1 MPLATASAM
10 TIPRP
15 IHGWLFTALIVVFV
29 CSSASAAWNEK
40 VLYRFKN
47 IPDGAVPVGQIVFD
61 HAGNLYGATEW
72 AGDKS
77 CPGTTQCGIVY
88 QLQPP
93 TKKGGRWKENI
104 LYTFKGKN
112 SNDGAGPQ
120 GGLLIDS
127 AGNLYGTTGYGGAG
141 NCVLLGGTVGCG
153 TVFEL
158 SPPQQKGGA
167 WTETVLYSFQGDK
180 DGYVPH
186 DDLVFDKQGNIYGA
200 TLFGGGF
207 GNCNEFYGFCG
218 TIFELVKPKTKGAA
232 WTEQILHSFRG
243 AEPNSLIGD
252 GANPN
257 GGLIFDSKGAIY
269 GTTFAGGSNVPQC
282 GNTAPLGCGIVFRLA
297 PPKQNGGQWT
307 EQALH
312 IFMGADGG
320 GPYDGLVSDVEG
332 NLYGSSTGGNGG
344 NGLIFQLKPPIKP
357 DGAWAQVILYRFM
370 AHSDGASPVSR
381 PVFDSGGT
389 LYGTAWGGKLPYGVV
404 FRLTPEQ
411 GGKWKFAVLYN
422 FQGPPDGYFPSARL
436 VFDKKGHAYSN
447 TAAGGVSPPSGNGT
461 VFELWP

>member
-1 MPLATASAM
+1 M
-10 TIPRP
+10 TPFFRLVARFFVVC
-15 IHGWLFTALIVVFV
+15 GLIV
-29 CSSASAAWNEK
+29 SAQLAASAAWNEK

-61 HAGNLYGATEW
+61 KAGNLYGATEW

-93 TKKGGRWKENI
+93 TKKGKGWKETI

-167 WTETVLYSFQGDK
+167 WTETVLYSFLGDK

-186 DDLVFDKQGNIYGA
+186 DDLAFDKRGNIYGA
-200 TLFGGGF
+200 TLFGGGY

-218 TIFELVKPKTKGAA
+218 TIFKLVKPKTKGGA
-232 WTEQILHSFRG
+232 WTEQVLHSFRG
-243 AEPNSLIGD
+243 ADANSLAGD

-269 GTTFAGGSNVPQC
+269 GTTNAGGSSIEVC
-282 GNTAPLGCGIVFRLA
+282 GTTAPLGCGTVFRLVQ
-297 PPKQNGGQWT
+297 PKKEGGAWT
-307 EQALH
+307 EDTLH
-312 IFMGADGG
+312 VFVGYPTDGTRSTAG
-320 GPYDGLVSDVEG
+320 MVFDNNG
-332 NLYGSSTGGNGG
+332 NLYGTTAGGGAHQCGVLFELMPHTRKDEFWKEAVLHNFSFG
-344 NGLIFQLKPPIKP
+344 P
-357 DGAWAQVILYRFM
+357 DGW
-370 AHSDGASPVSR
+370 SPGAKPSPD
-381 PVFDSGGT
+381 PVGR
-389 LYGTAWGGKLPYGVV
+389 LYGTASGGKLPFGVV

-411 GGKWKFAVLYN
+411 SGKWKFEVLYN
-422 FQGPPDGYFPSARL
+422 FQGPPDGYFPSATL
-436 VFDKKGHAYSN
+436 VFGKNGHAYSN
-447 TAAGGVSPPSGNGT
+447 TAAGGLDPPGGNGT
-461 VFELWP
+461 VFEVWP